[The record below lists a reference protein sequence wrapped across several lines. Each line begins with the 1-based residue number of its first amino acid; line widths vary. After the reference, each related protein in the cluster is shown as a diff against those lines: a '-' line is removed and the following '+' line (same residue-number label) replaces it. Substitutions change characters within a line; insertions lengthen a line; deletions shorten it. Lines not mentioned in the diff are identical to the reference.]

1 MGESYTGV
9 PALERAAQ
17 VLEQVLHAPAGL
29 AAKEL
34 YRSCGFPKASFYRLL
49 QAMEQ
54 NGYLQQDPQSGR
66 YFAGRLFRCAYRSRD
81 EQLQQLRQAAQPG
94 LERLAQHS
102 GETAKLNVIS
112 GGSCYVLALS
122 LIHI

>member
-66 YFAGRLFRCAYRSRD
+66 YFAGRLSGMPTAAGTSSCSSCGRPLSR
-81 EQLQQLRQAAQPG
+81 AWSAWHSTAGKQP
-94 LERLAQHS
+94 S
-102 GETAKLNVIS
+102 
-112 GGSCYVLALS
+112 
-122 LIHI
+122 

>member
-34 YRSCGFPKASFYRLL
+34 YRSCDMYPEFWTHK
-49 QAMEQ
+49 
-54 NGYLQQDPQSGR
+54 
-66 YFAGRLFRCAYRSRD
+66 
-81 EQLQQLRQAAQPG
+81 
-94 LERLAQHS
+94 
-102 GETAKLNVIS
+102 KLN
-112 GGSCYVLALS
+112 
-122 LIHI
+122 